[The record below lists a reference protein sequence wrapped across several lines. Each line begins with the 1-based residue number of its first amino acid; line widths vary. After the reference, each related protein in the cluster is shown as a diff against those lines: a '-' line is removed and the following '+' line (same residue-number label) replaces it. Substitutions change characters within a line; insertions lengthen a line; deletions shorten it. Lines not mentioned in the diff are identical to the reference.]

1 MEQTDGQASEP
12 LCWALVG
19 PTASGKS
26 AVALELA
33 RRHPLEIVSVDSMQV
48 YRGMDIGTAKP
59 TPEQRALVP
68 HHMID
73 MLDPDQTCNAGWFS
87 RMALCA
93 IRNICARGK
102 RPFLVG
108 GSSLYL
114 KGIIWGLMEAP
125 SSDRELRG
133 RLRREIELHGSHA
146 LHRRLVRLDPRAARR
161 IHPNDVKRLVRALE
175 VHELTGGPISARQG
189 QFEGRPRLRDRMV
202 GLRCPR
208 AVLYDRVERRV
219 DQMMAAGLLEEVKA
233 LRGRLGPQARQALGY
248 KQLLAHLEG
257 QTDLDEAVRLIKRDT
272 RRFAK
277 HQLTWLRRFPQA
289 RWVDSAESED
299 LSEVAERCE
308 RALLLVA

>member
-1 MEQTDGQASEP
+1 
-12 LCWALVG
+12 
-19 PTASGKS
+19 
-26 AVALELA
+26 
-33 RRHPLEIVSVDSMQV
+33 
-48 YRGMDIGTAKP
+48 
-59 TPEQRALVP
+59 
-68 HHMID
+68 
-73 MLDPDQTCNAGWFS
+73 
-87 RMALCA
+87 
-93 IRNICARGK
+93 
-102 RPFLVG
+102 
-108 GSSLYL
+108 
-114 KGIIWGLMEAP
+114 MEAP
-125 SSDRELRG
+125 SSDRELRD

-257 QTDLDEAVRLIKRDT
+257 QTDLDEAVRLVKRDT

-308 RALLLVA
+308 RALLLAA